1 MKKTLLWSTAI
12 LSMLTLTGCGSSN
25 DNQSENKEKT
35 EQSSH
40 EKSNTNQLMDEAKKA
55 IDKKQ
60 FHVAKEKLE
69 TIQKENR
76 NDEQVKA
83 MLSQIDNYQKAK
95 DKMSDKKYK
104 EADRLAQ
111 KVEEEANGSIQMQDY
126 ADELSKEIA
135 SKMNPRD
142 KKVKNDKE
150 ANRQS
155 DKNDKED
162 SNSSVMSSTING
174 KNLSDSDKEA
184 IDKAMVA
191 WCKSQ
196 AHKGGMDVL
205 GGTFFPHGSWST
217 EDTRVVAK
225 TPDGD
230 VLLFDGSEDNH
241 WQPKS
246 GDINAIG
253 GAMFYFPGTK
263 SNGTPVGPNYISP
276 DYYAKKGTQV
286 DYYLWADNGKVY
298 ELKVNNNKQGVGSG
312 DYNVDYKN
320 MDVKRREPCP
330 EYIVSEDKAA
340 IAEYQR
346 LLKQY
351 GGSEDVSSSS
361 PSSKSS
367 SNQSEQW
374 DEEKSDALSSFMATW
389 ENKMGQRYEQS
400 SLNSSDNTVITKN
413 TLSLVGESDYTPE
426 RGVGILKIN
435 GQQQPVSVSL
445 DGKGNGYQIVDCY
458 SGLPGEGDEA
468 PYVYLFVLNNGKPE
482 VLFCD
487 ITKDI
492 ETSGNKAYANFKP
505 TGNQALKQGFAD
517 IVNDK

>member
-69 TIQKENR
+69 AIQKENR

-126 ADELSKEIA
+126 ADELSNEIT

-205 GGTFFPHGSWST
+205 GGTFSHMVPGQLRTH
-217 EDTRVVAK
+217 
-225 TPDGD
+225 
-230 VLLFDGSEDNH
+230 VL
-241 WQPKS
+241 
-246 GDINAIG
+246 
-253 GAMFYFPGTK
+253 
-263 SNGTPVGPNYISP
+263 
-276 DYYAKKGTQV
+276 
-286 DYYLWADNGKVY
+286 
-298 ELKVNNNKQGVGSG
+298 
-312 DYNVDYKN
+312 
-320 MDVKRREPCP
+320 
-330 EYIVSEDKAA
+330 
-340 IAEYQR
+340 
-346 LLKQY
+346 
-351 GGSEDVSSSS
+351 
-361 PSSKSS
+361 
-367 SNQSEQW
+367 
-374 DEEKSDALSSFMATW
+374 
-389 ENKMGQRYEQS
+389 
-400 SLNSSDNTVITKN
+400 
-413 TLSLVGESDYTPE
+413 
-426 RGVGILKIN
+426 
-435 GQQQPVSVSL
+435 
-445 DGKGNGYQIVDCY
+445 
-458 SGLPGEGDEA
+458 
-468 PYVYLFVLNNGKPE
+468 
-482 VLFCD
+482 
-487 ITKDI
+487 
-492 ETSGNKAYANFKP
+492 
-505 TGNQALKQGFAD
+505 
-517 IVNDK
+517 